1 MSSSPFEVLQSAA
14 LLAAVVAGLYAATF
28 IFVGAMRRQ
37 WSAAL
42 NPHRLIDPWRHFLT
56 NVARWRAFTQ
66 SRSQA
71 AFFVP
76 PANCVQS
83 VKSPTLGCPDCVC
96 LKLAFPDLGRCQRT
110 PLTLPD
116 QGPCV
121 AGCATDVLRD
131 AADVAYFG
139 RGTGCKQVAGPG
151 LGVSPCAA
159 ACVAARCASV

>member
-83 VKSPTLGCPDCVC
+83 VKSPTLGCPKSVC
-96 LKLAFPDLGRCQRT
+96 LRFALLVPGTCRRT

-116 QGPCV
+116 QGLRL
-121 AGCATDVLRD
+121 AGRAMDVFRN
-131 AADVAYFG
+131 
-139 RGTGCKQVAGPG
+139 
-151 LGVSPCAA
+151 AA
-159 ACVAARCASV
+159 AAA